1 MLPIAFQSIIASY
14 TVVLYHYGI
23 LELTTLVVAG
33 VDIAI
38 AIAIAIAIDIDID
51 IDIDFDF
58 DTRGLHIYFYG
69 QILSRRVGK

>member
-38 AIAIAIAIDIDID
+38 AIAIAIDIDID